1 MRINPHFELVNVADD
16 YLLVPVGDEMEHFN
30 GTVVLNEV
38 SAFIFEHLEKD
49 QTEEE
54 LVNSLMDAYEVD
66 SDTARTDVHE
76 ALSKMKKLGIIY
88 E

>member
-1 MRINPHFELVNVADD
+1 MRVNPNFELVNVADD
-16 YLLVPVGDEMEHFN
+16 YMLVPVGEEMEHFS

-38 SAFIFEHLEKD
+38 SSFIFECLKKN
-49 QTEEE
+49 QTEEDIIK
-54 LVNSLMDAYEVD
+54 SLMDEYEVD
-66 SDTARTDVHE
+66 FNTARTDVHE